1 MKRYTEDEK
10 RTIINKL
17 SAIELSRAA
26 FRRSCSL
33 WCARVGAWA
42 KTRTDSLPRDGF
54 VEVEFPAQSSF
65 AGIEVWVWDSICVRF
80 SAVTQDSV
88 FADFWQRFEG
98 C

>member
-10 RTIINKL
+10 RTIINEL
-17 SAIELSRAA
+17 SAIGVSSAA
-26 FRRSCSL
+26 FRRSL
-33 WCARVGAWA
+33 WCASVGAWV
-42 KTRTDSLPRDGF
+42 KTRADSLPRDGF

-65 AGIEVWVWDSICVRF
+65 AGIEVWVLDSICVRF

-88 FADFWQRFEG
+88 FADFCQRLEG